1 MDASIPNGS
10 HQGIESAIGSFSI
23 SAAEPSI
30 IRDKEEG
37 RHMPDR
43 ILFVDDEARLLD
55 ALREFFI
62 DFGYE
67 VDCALSPELA
77 KLLLSDNQYLAVVSD
92 ISFSGLDGREGL
104 DLIDHIQQRPSTTP
118 VIVLTAHVSPEIERE
133 ALKRGAS
140 GFLTKPTSLIEMEEL
155 VRGLKK
161 QSGPAWSGSGEL
173 G

>member
-1 MDASIPNGS
+1 MDANIPNGS
-10 HQGIESAIGSFSI
+10 HQGIEIAIDSFSV
-23 SAAEPSI
+23 SAAEPST
-30 IRDKEEG
+30 IREKEEG
-37 RHMPDR
+37 RPMPDR

-77 KLLLSDNQYLAVVSD
+77 KRMLSDNEYLAVVSD

-104 DLIDHIQQRPSTTP
+104 DLIDHIQQQSSSTP
-118 VIVLTAHVSPEIERE
+118 VIVLTAHVSGDLERE
-133 ALKRGAS
+133 ALRRGAS
-140 GFLTKPTSLIEMEEL
+140 GFLTKPTSLIEIEEL

-161 QSGPAWSGSGEL
+161 DPGL
-173 G
+173 T